1 MGHFL
6 MLFPGRDTVGLDYRG
21 YSVIL
26 AQQVGLL
33 GAFFMVGMGESEFQS
48 CPGGDLMTAEMGI
61 LWAIIACAIV
71 LFSFDVFPVDKVS
84 LLVLASLV
92 GTRLITGADAIAGFG
107 NPATITV
114 ACMLAL
120 SYGVQ
125 RTGALNAAASKL
137 IQLAKDSDL
146 KLLVLIM
153 IVVGGL
159 SAFINNTAAVAIFLP
174 VVLTICRRRNLDA
187 SKFLMPMSFA
197 AIFAGTCTLIG
208 TSTKLLVTEL
218 FREQSGIEIHMFDF
232 LPMGLVFFVAGFLYL
247 ILAGRHL
254 LTSRRTGENLTEDY
268 RLRHFVTEL
277 VLHSD
282 SSLVGQ
288 TVAEADFRDRFRIE
302 VIEII
307 RGKERFLP
315 TDRSARLQ
323 AGDIMLVQ
331 GDSDSFLEIQKR
343 EGVNLKSLTVDDR
356 VLEDENLILVEAFVS
371 PTSRLVDSTL
381 KEIDFR
387 RTYKASALAIRS
399 HGRTVR
405 QKIGKVRLEHGD
417 SILVL
422 TDRQQLEVL
431 YRTQD
436 FLVLEEVSGRFVRH
450 DKIPYALS
458 IFLGV
463 VLAAGTGYFSILDA
477 ALIGTALMLLTGC
490 LRFNEI
496 YSNLHWQTIVMLGC
510 LIPLGTAMEVT
521 GTAQFLADQL
531 LMGFERFGPT
541 VMLSG
546 LYLLT
551 SVLTALMSNSATG
564 ILMLP
569 VALNLAASLGTRPEP
584 FVFAVM
590 FAASASF
597 MTPMGYQTNTF
608 VFGPGGYRFSDFL
621 KVGTP
626 LNVIFWVLSTIFIP
640 IFWPF

>member
-1 MGHFL
+1 
-6 MLFPGRDTVGLDYRG
+6 MLLPGRDTVDLAYRG
-21 YSVIL
+21 YFSVL
-26 AQQVGLL
+26 AQRVGRFGGLFY
-33 GAFFMVGMGESEFQS
+33 GRDGSPDVRS
-48 CPGGDLMTAEMGI
+48 CPDGDFMTVEMGI
-61 LWAIIACAIV
+61 LWAIIACAVV
-71 LFSFDVFPVDKVS
+71 LFSFDIFPVDKVS

-125 RTGALNAAASKL
+125 RTGALNAAAGKL
-137 IQLAKDSDL
+137 IQLAENSDL

-153 IVVGGL
+153 ITVGVL

-174 VVLTICRRRNLDA
+174 VVLAVCRRRNLDA

-208 TSTKLLVTEL
+208 TSTNLLVSEL

-247 ILAGRHL
+247 LLAGRHI
-254 LTSRRTGENLTEDY
+254 LTSRRTGESLTEDY
-268 RLRHFVTEL
+268 RLRNFVTEL
-277 VLHSD
+277 VLQPD

-288 TVAEADFRDRFRIE
+288 TVAEADVRTRFRID

-307 RGKERFLP
+307 RGRERFLP
-315 TDRSARLQ
+315 TDRDARLQ

-331 GDSDSFLEIQKR
+331 GDSDSFLEMQKR
-343 EGVNLKSLTVDDR
+343 EGLNLKALPVDDR
-356 VLEDENLILVEAFVS
+356 ALEDENLTLVEAFVS
-371 PTSRLVDSTL
+371 PSSRLVDSTL

-387 RTYKASALAIRS
+387 KTYKANALAIRS
-399 HGRTVR
+399 HGRTIR
-405 QKIGKVRLEHGD
+405 QKIGRVRLEHGD
-417 SILVL
+417 SILIL

-436 FLVLEEVSGRFVRH
+436 FLVLEEVSGRFMRR
-450 DKIPYALS
+450 DKIPYAVS
-458 IFLGV
+458 IFLGI
-463 VLAAGTGYFSILDA
+463 VLAAGTGYLTILEA

-490 LRFNEI
+490 LRFHEI

-510 LIPLGTAMEVT
+510 LIPLGTAMEGT
-521 GTAQFLADQL
+521 GTAQFLADKL
-531 LMGFERFGPT
+531 IVGLEEFGPT
-541 VMLSG
+541 VLLSG

-551 SVLTALMSNSATG
+551 SILTSLMSNNATG
-564 ILMLP
+564 ILMFP
-569 VALNLAASLGTRPEP
+569 IALNLASSLGTRPEP

-608 VFGPGGYRFSDFL
+608 IFGPGGYRFSDFL

-626 LNVIFWVLSTIFIP
+626 LNVIFWLLSTICIP

>member
-1 MGHFL
+1 
-6 MLFPGRDTVGLDYRG
+6 
-21 YSVIL
+21 
-26 AQQVGLL
+26 
-33 GAFFMVGMGESEFQS
+33 
-48 CPGGDLMTAEMGI
+48 
-61 LWAIIACAIV
+61 
-71 LFSFDVFPVDKVS
+71 
-84 LLVLASLV
+84 
-92 GTRLITGADAIAGFG
+92 
-107 NPATITV
+107 
-114 ACMLAL
+114 MLAL

-125 RTGALNAAASKL
+125 RTGALNAAAGKL
-137 IQLAKDSDL
+137 IQLAENSDL

-153 IVVGGL
+153 ITVGVL

-174 VVLTICRRRNLDA
+174 VVLAVCRRRNLDA

-208 TSTKLLVTEL
+208 TSTNLLVSEL

-247 ILAGRHL
+247 LLAGRHI
-254 LTSRRTGENLTEDY
+254 LTSRRTGESLTEDY
-268 RLRHFVTEL
+268 RLRNFVTEL
-277 VLHSD
+277 VLQPD

-288 TVAEADFRDRFRIE
+288 TVAEADVRTRFRID

-307 RGKERFLP
+307 RGRERFLP
-315 TDRSARLQ
+315 TDRDARLQ

-331 GDSDSFLEIQKR
+331 GDSDSFLEMQKR
-343 EGVNLKSLTVDDR
+343 EGLNLKALPVDDR
-356 VLEDENLILVEAFVS
+356 ALEDENLTLVEAFVS
-371 PTSRLVDSTL
+371 PSSRLVDSTL

-387 RTYKASALAIRS
+387 KTYKANALAIRS
-399 HGRTVR
+399 HGRTIR
-405 QKIGKVRLEHGD
+405 QKIGRVRLEHGD
-417 SILVL
+417 SILIL

-436 FLVLEEVSGRFVRH
+436 FLVLEEVSGRFMRR
-450 DKIPYALS
+450 DKIPYAVS
-458 IFLGV
+458 IFLGI
-463 VLAAGTGYFSILDA
+463 VLAAGTGYLTILEA

-490 LRFNEI
+490 LRFHEI

-510 LIPLGTAMEVT
+510 LIPLGTAMEGT
-521 GTAQFLADQL
+521 GTAQFLADKL
-531 LMGFERFGPT
+531 IVGLEEFGPT
-541 VMLSG
+541 VLLSG

-551 SVLTALMSNSATG
+551 SILTSLMSNNATG
-564 ILMLP
+564 ILMFP
-569 VALNLAASLGTRPEP
+569 IALNLASSLGTRPEP

-608 VFGPGGYRFSDFL
+608 IFGPGGYRFSDFL

-626 LNVIFWVLSTIFIP
+626 LNVIFWLLSTICIP